1 MADRKKNPVKYGEV
15 VAKCWEDEAYK
26 KRFLEDPEGVLAEA
40 GFVVEEGVNYKIIE
54 APKLVEY
61 MVLPHA
67 ETKAAVQRMTKLFL
81 NRVEK
86 SDAVIPQGK
95 EIRILQNTED
105 TRYLILPASPQSL
118 SQAELQLVA
127 GGDDSTVTYTETVV
141 AVYETEAVTVDTT
154 VAVECEVVAALI

>member
-1 MADRKKNPVKYGEV
+1 MADRKNNPVKYGEV

-141 AVYETEAVTVDTT
+141 AVYETEAVAVDTT

>member
-1 MADRKKNPVKYGEV
+1 MADRKNNPVKYGEV

-26 KRFLEDPEGVLAEA
+26 KRFLEDTEGVLAEA
-40 GFVVEEGVNYKIIE
+40 GFVLEEGVTYQVVE
-54 APKLVEY
+54 APKLVKY
-61 MVLPHA
+61 LVLPHA
-67 ETKAAVQRMTKLFL
+67 ETKAAVQKMTKLFL

-86 SDAVIPQGK
+86 SDAVIPQGT

-118 SQAELQLVA
+118 SHAELQLVA

-141 AVYETEAVTVDTT
+141 AVYETEAVAADTT

>member
-1 MADRKKNPVKYGEV
+1 M
-15 VAKCWEDEAYK
+15 
-26 KRFLEDPEGVLAEA
+26 
-40 GFVVEEGVNYKIIE
+40 
-54 APKLVEY
+54 
-61 MVLPHA
+61 
-67 ETKAAVQRMTKLFL
+67 
-81 NRVEK
+81 
-86 SDAVIPQGK
+86 IPQGK

-141 AVYETEAVTVDTT
+141 AVYETEAVAVDTT